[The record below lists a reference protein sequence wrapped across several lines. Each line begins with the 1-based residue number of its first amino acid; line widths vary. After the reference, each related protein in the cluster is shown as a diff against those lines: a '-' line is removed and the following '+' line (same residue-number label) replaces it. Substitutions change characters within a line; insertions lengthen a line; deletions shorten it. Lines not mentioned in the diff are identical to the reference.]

1 MQGRFSVNGS
11 GRFRALQLVLNV
23 SHVTKRIV
31 KMSVTSIP
39 ATGVPLIMGFTLSGL
54 SGVVQVTVHVMVVFC
69 TLLALRS
76 IGLHLRQVGK

>member
-1 MQGRFSVNGS
+1 
-11 GRFRALQLVLNV
+11 
-23 SHVTKRIV
+23 
-31 KMSVTSIP
+31 MSVTSIP